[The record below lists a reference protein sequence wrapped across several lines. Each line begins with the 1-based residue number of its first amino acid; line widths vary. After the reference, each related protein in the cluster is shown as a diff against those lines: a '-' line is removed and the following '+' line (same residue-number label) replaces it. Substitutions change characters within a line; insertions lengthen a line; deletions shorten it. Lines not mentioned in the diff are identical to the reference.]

1 MVNRPQFRK
10 LECTSEEDS
19 YCEVELAKDKIRLD
33 LHIQLG
39 YMILQYAKLR
49 MLEFYYDLMDVY
61 VERSRFE
68 MMETDTDSMYMAI
81 SGYTL
86 IDVIK
91 PSMQDKLR
99 QGLTSFCDRAE
110 VKADN
115 TVYWF
120 PRTCCEKHAKFDK
133 RTSGLFKLEYEGARM
148 IGICSKSYI
157 VANSKETKPEN
168 RVKFSVKRV
177 NKHLVVDPLNTFR
190 SVLQT
195 GKAATTVN
203 LGFRPIHNI
212 VFTYTQEKIEWNY
225 FYVRTEYT
233 RFP

>member
-120 PRTCCEKHAKFDK
+120 PRTCCKNTLNLISVHRD
-133 RTSGLFKLEYEGARM
+133 
-148 IGICSKSYI
+148 CSNWSTR
-157 VANSKETKPEN
+157 EPE
-168 RVKFSVKRV
+168 
-177 NKHLVVDPLNTFR
+177 
-190 SVLQT
+190 
-195 GKAATTVN
+195 
-203 LGFRPIHNI
+203 
-212 VFTYTQEKIEWNY
+212 
-225 FYVRTEYT
+225 
-233 RFP
+233 